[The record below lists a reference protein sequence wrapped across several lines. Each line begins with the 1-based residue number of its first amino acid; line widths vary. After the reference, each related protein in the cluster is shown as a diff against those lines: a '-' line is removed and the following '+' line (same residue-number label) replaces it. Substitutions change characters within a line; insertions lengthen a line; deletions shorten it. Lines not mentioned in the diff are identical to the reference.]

1 MKVTVIGI
9 SRRNSEDKD
18 GKKVVYS
25 TIYYTESFD
34 EYTQKNQVCIGEKCG
49 AVSTNLSTTEFAV
62 GDEINLDYAPSGFTS
77 KDGTPQF
84 RLQSIDLI
92 NPFKKA
98 DKK

>member
-1 MKVTVIGI
+1 MKVTIIGI
-9 SRRNSEDKD
+9 SRRNSQDKD
-18 GKKVVYS
+18 GKKIVYS

-34 EYTQKNQVCIGEKCG
+34 EYTRTSQVCLGEKCG
-49 AVSTNLSTTEFAV
+49 AVSTSLSTEEFAV

-84 RLQSIDLI
+84 RLQSIDMI
-92 NPFKKA
+92 APFKKV